1 MLIHRLTPGS
11 SRPVAMGTGTAIV
24 GACLLA
30 TASLPEAARAHTTAA
45 TVTCAGSQTVAYS
58 PGLSSRH
65 RQVTIHGTTT
75 LDRCV
80 STTGSTKGSTTG
92 PGITAARSTF
102 RATGRLSCTSGGYSG
117 TRKIRWNNGRT
128 STMSFTSAVSVD
140 AGRTVVAIRGE
151 VTDGEFSGQRWSAAF
166 TMFTAKPEAC
176 ATSEGL
182 PTAAGRVLLSIGSNI
197 PGTPVLETSRPS
209 RH

>member
-1 MLIHRLTPGS
+1 MLIHRLTSGS
-11 SRPVAMGTGTAIV
+11 SRPVATGTAIV

-30 TASLPEAARAHTTAA
+30 TASRPEAARAHTTAA

-80 STTGSTKGSTTG
+80 STTGSTTG

-140 AGRTVVAIRGE
+140 AGRTVVAIKGE
-151 VTDGEFSGQRWSAAF
+151 VTDGEFSGKRWSAAF

-182 PTAAGRVLLSIGSNI
+182 PTAAGRVLLSIGSTI
-197 PGTPVLETSRPS
+197 PGTPVPEKSRPS